1 MKNYLLSIISVALF
15 AGCHL
20 KKKTSEINT
29 VDHQTVLQ
37 TTKDVKTQTN
47 LKVAQINSSKT
58 VKSTIDNL
66 NYSESVD
73 VEFELIPGKE
83 KSILISDK
91 NYAVLFEQLINKSK
105 KVKIHINRTQQKSN
119 NQLLTQ
125 QNNIKSKIDSGVN
138 KERIYKQVQKIDIK
152 EKNKLN
158 SESKTYTAL
167 TWWLLAGVGIL
178 ITVYILNK
186 FNIPSVILGFF
197 KL

>member
-1 MKNYLLSIISVALF
+1 MKNYLLTITSVILLA
-15 AGCHL
+15 ACHL

-29 VDHQTVLQ
+29 VDHHAVLQ
-37 TTKDVKTQTN
+37 TTKDIKTQTN
-47 LKVAQINSSKT
+47 LKVVQIDSSKT
-58 VKSTIDNL
+58 IKSSIDNL
-66 NYSESVD
+66 NSSESVD
-73 VEFELIPGKE
+73 MEFDLIPGVE

-91 NYAVLFEQLINKSK
+91 NNVVLFEQLINKSK

-125 QNNIKSKIDSGVN
+125 QNNIKSKIDSGVS

-152 EKNKLN
+152 EKNKLS